1 MQNAFLSLR
10 LPVELLTLLCQ
21 VCDKNLRIAYQ
32 PLSAISPTSD
42 VNEGVFGLAPTLLVL
57 ATIPAS
63 PTQTEI
69 DAVNFILGAIGQAPV
84 TTLEATNPD
93 VAIAYDSNN
102 TSKEVQSE
110 GWTYNTEYH
119 CKLVLTQ

>member
-1 MQNAFLSLR
+1 M
-10 LPVELLTLLCQ
+10 
-21 VCDKNLRIAYQ
+21 
-32 PLSAISPTSD
+32 
-42 VNEGVFGLAPTLLVL
+42 

-93 VAIAYDSNN
+93 VAIAYDVLIN

-119 CKLVLTQ
+119 YELVPDAVTKHIAVPSTMIYADISKDDTANRESESRS

>member
-1 MQNAFLSLR
+1 M
-10 LPVELLTLLCQ
+10 
-21 VCDKNLRIAYQ
+21 
-32 PLSAISPTSD
+32 
-42 VNEGVFGLAPTLLVL
+42 

-93 VAIAYDSNN
+93 VAIAYQTLQEVSR
-102 TSKEVQSE
+102 EVQAE
-110 GWTYNTEYH
+110 GWSLIIILN
-119 CKLVLTQ
+119 KN